1 MNLRKYHQVMVN
13 SKKEVKILG
22 IIPARGGS
30 KSIPWKNIALLA
42 GKPLIYYTIRE
53 AKKSRLLGAFIVST
67 DDPKIARVARRF
79 GADVPFLR
87 PKNLA
92 GDKSPDIEFFQ
103 HAVSWIEK
111 HRGWKPDIV
120 VNLRPTAPLRTAEDI
135 DRVISLM
142 LKTGCDSVRTVSAP
156 NPFNP
161 FKMWTISAQETGIM
175 KPLIK
180 TAHYSKLGTDV
191 PRQLLPKVYWQ
202 NGLVDATRAKFIKKG
217 VIYGPDIR
225 GVITDPL
232 RNADLDEPK
241 DLKLA
246 ERAMRELKLL

>member
-1 MNLRKYHQVMVN
+1 MAG
-13 SKKEVKILG
+13 SKKDIKVLG

-30 KSIPWKNIALLA
+30 KSIPHKNIALLA
-42 GKPLIYYTIRE
+42 GEPLIYYTIRE
-53 AKKSRLLGAFIVST
+53 AKRSRLLDAFIVST
-67 DDPKIARVARRF
+67 DDPKIASVARRF
-79 GADVPFLR
+79 GADAPFLR
-87 PKNLA
+87 PKKFA
-92 GDKSPDIEFFQ
+92 GDKSTDIEFFK
-103 HAVSWIEK
+103 HAVSWVEK
-111 HRGWKPDIV
+111 HRGWRPDIV
-120 VNLRPTAPLRTAEDI
+120 VNLRPTAPLRIAEDI

-191 PRQLLPKVYWQ
+191 PRQLLPQVYWQ
-202 NGLVDATRAKFIKKG
+202 NGLVDATRAKFIKHG
-217 VIYGPDIR
+217 VVYGPDIR
-225 GVITDPL
+225 GLITDPV

-241 DLKLA
+241 DLKVAARL
-246 ERAMRELKLL
+246 MKELKLS

>member
-1 MNLRKYHQVMVN
+1 MAN
-13 SKKEVKILG
+13 SKKKVKILG

-30 KSIPWKNIALLA
+30 KSIPYKNIARLA

-53 AKKSRLLGAFIVST
+53 AKRSHLLDAFIVST
-67 DDPKIARVARRF
+67 DDPKIASVARRL

-87 PKNLA
+87 PKKLA
-92 GDKSPDIEFFQ
+92 GDKSPDIEFFK
-103 HAVSWIEK
+103 HAVLWVEK
-111 HRGWKPDIV
+111 HRGWKPDII
-120 VNLRPTAPLRTAEDI
+120 VNLRPTAPLRIAEDI

-142 LKTGCDSVRTVSAP
+142 LETGCDSVRTVSAP

-180 TAHYSKLGTDV
+180 TAHYSRLGTDV
-191 PRQLLPKVYWQ
+191 PRQLLPHVYWQ
-202 NGLVDATRAKFIKKG
+202 NGLVDATRVKFIKRG

-225 GVITDPL
+225 GVVTDPL

-241 DLKLA
+241 DLK
-246 ERAMRELKLL
+246 RAALIMKELGML